1 MYADEPIRPWFDQL
15 RADLPGLSLLDAHTH
30 VGQSDPDGFTCTTG
44 ELADALEL
52 ADSRATVFCSQE
64 PDGYP
69 PANDRLIAQAETSDG
84 RLVAYC
90 RVDPARDPEA
100 EAARCLDR
108 GARGIKLHP
117 RAEGFSLDHP
127 AVERVVALA
136 AERRVPV
143 IVHAGRGIPAL
154 GRHAVELAA
163 RHPSAPIILAHLG
176 ISDLSWIW
184 READALP
191 NLLFDTAWW
200 NPVELV
206 ALFALVPPGQVLYAS
221 DAPYGTPVQST
232 VMTMRC
238 GLEAGL
244 SREQLLG
251 VAGAQ
256 LERLLA
262 CEEPLDL
269 GRAPGTDRLRANVLL
284 ERVCSLLH
292 TAVGMML
299 RGDDG
304 SEYLSLARLAC
315 EVGDD
320 APEGPVCRS
329 VLSLLDRHDR
339 YAPTR
344 PADEHPYPSLHLV
357 VTALCVARTP
367 SVALPPEPEAVSAG
381 ERVP

>member
-15 RADLPGLSLLDAHTH
+15 RGDLPGLRLLDAHTH
-30 VGQSDPDGFTCTTG
+30 VGQSDPDGFTCTIE
-44 ELADALEL
+44 ELAATLEL
-52 ADSRATVFCSQE
+52 ADSRATVFPMHE
-64 PDGYP
+64 LGGYRR
-69 PANDRLIAQAETSDG
+69 ANDLLVSEAGASGG
-84 RLVAYC
+84 RLMAYC
-90 RVDPARDPEA
+90 RVDPARDPA
-100 EAARCLDR
+100 QEAARCLDR

-117 RAEGFSLDHP
+117 RAEGFTLDHP
-127 AVERVVALA
+127 GVEGVVALA

-154 GRHAVELAA
+154 GRHALYLAG
-163 RHPSAPIILAHLG
+163 RYPTVPLILAHLG

-184 READALP
+184 REAGERP

-221 DAPYGTPVQST
+221 DAPYGTPVQSS
-232 VMTMRC
+232 VMTLRC
-238 GLEAGL
+238 ALEAGL
-244 SREQLLG
+244 SPEQLAG

-262 CEEPLDL
+262 GEAPLYL
-269 GRAPGTDRLRANVLL
+269 GPAPGAAGLRANVLL
-284 ERVCSLLH
+284 ERICSLLH
-292 TAVGMML
+292 TAFGMML
-299 RGDDG
+299 RGDEG
-304 SEYLSLARLAC
+304 TEYLSLARLAC

-320 APEGPVCRS
+320 APEAPVCRS
-329 VLSLLDRHDR
+329 VLALLDRHER

-367 SVALPPEPEAVSAG
+367 SVALPPEPEPVSAG
-381 ERVP
+381 ERQV

>member
-1 MYADEPIRPWFDQL
+1 VYADESIRPWFAQL
-15 RADLPGLSLLDAHTH
+15 RAELPEVDLLDAHTH
-30 VGQSDPDGFTCTTG
+30 VGRNDPDGFTCTTE
-44 ELADALEL
+44 ELAAALAL

-69 PANDRLIAQAETSDG
+69 PANDRLVAEARASDG

-90 RVDPARDPEA
+90 RVDPAEDPA
-100 EAARCLDR
+100 GEAARCLDL

-117 RAEGFSLDHP
+117 RAEGFNLDHP
-127 AVERVVALA
+127 GVEQVVALA

-154 GRHAVELAA
+154 GRHALQLAERYPA
-163 RHPSAPIILAHLG
+163 APIILAHLG

-184 READALP
+184 REVEARP

-232 VMTMRC
+232 VMTLRC
-238 GLEAGL
+238 ALEAGL
-244 SREQLLG
+244 SHDQVVG

-262 CEEPLDL
+262 GEAPLDL
-269 GRAPGTDRLRANVLL
+269 GRAPGAARLRANILL

-292 TAVGMML
+292 TAIGMML

-304 SEYLSLARLAC
+304 AEYLALARLAC

-320 APEGPVCRS
+320 APEAEVCRS
-329 VLSLLDRHDR
+329 VLALLDRHER

-344 PADEHPYPSLHLV
+344 PADEHPYPGLHLV

-367 SVALPPEPEAVSAG
+367 NVALPPEPEAVSAG
-381 ERVP
+381 ERQI